1 MRNTGVV
8 LITVETH
15 ETVSI
20 YFMIMHFTLIGGK
33 FIRSAF
39 LLVDF
44 PIHGVELIT
53 APRRHYFSSNF
64 LSTGKNCKPVMK
76 RSPPPFQHRSPMLFH
91 LFYTPYVIMVC
102 NYYFQIIPF
111 YLYFFS
117 YIIVYVSHLLHHCLY
132 IWFCTQQ

>member
-1 MRNTGVV
+1 MCNTSVV

-53 APRRHYFSSNF
+53 APRRYYFSFNF
-64 LSTGKNCKPVMK
+64 LSTGQNCKPVMK
-76 RSPPPFQHRSPMLFH
+76 RSPPPVP
-91 LFYTPYVIMVC
+91 T
-102 NYYFQIIPF
+102 
-111 YLYFFS
+111 
-117 YIIVYVSHLLHHCLY
+117 
-132 IWFCTQQ
+132 